1 MWDHLSDGLKE
12 NLQRPGVLLRWSSVP
27 QVNSCCLEEVS
38 HEHAVT
44 ALKNTTDVVYLKV
57 AKPTNVFA
65 NDSLSAPEVSGCEYS
80 PPPPPPPPLCLQGG
94 CAGPSELSPPG
105 FF

>member
-1 MWDHLSDGLKE
+1 MVQVLPDPDPYPRPPLCCVDTSSNHLLVAL
-12 NLQRPGVLLRWSSVP
+12 NLPSLR

-57 AKPTNVFA
+57 AKPTNVFV
-65 NDSLSAPEVSGCEYS
+65 NDTFSAPELSSCES
-80 PPPPPPPPLCLQGG
+80 CCSCPQV
-94 CAGPSELSPPG
+94 
-105 FF
+105 